1 MEGVMVSVVTGA
13 ISSLITKFAALL
25 EEKYKLSKGVKKE
38 IASMKDKMSSMNALL
53 VDLSRMDVLN
63 EQQKDWRDKVRELS
77 YDMEDCI
84 DIFFNDC
91 GDGKVGIFKELM
103 ASYKIAKRIEELK
116 AREEQVRNCH
126 DSYMVPVSI
135 SQPCLVTVDPRMI
148 TGFYEDS
155 CSHVGTDIARNKIIS
170 WLKEGGQQVEQ
181 TGKPCLEPSK
191 KTKVISIVGF
201 GGVGKTALA
210 SQVYAKVKGQFDCT
224 AFVSASQNPN
234 MIKIFSDIVSG
245 VGCSEPSSLM
255 DEPKLIDLLWRH
267 LKHKRYLI
275 VVDDV
280 WTIEAWDI
288 IKCSFVENSRGS
300 RVIITTRIEHVANA
314 WCPSFDGHVY
324 RVEPLNDSD
333 SRRLF
338 HRRIFGSED
347 ACPNQLKAISDEI
360 LNKCGGLPLAIVTVA
375 SILASKDVNS
385 KETWENIKISL
396 GFQLERIHAFGR
408 MRRVFNLGYKDLSL
422 DLRTCML
429 YLGIFPEDSEIV
441 KDDLVKRW
449 IAEGFVTDNSGYG
462 SKEIVAESYFHELIN
477 KNIFF
482 FFFRTTSGGD
492 PHLLFIDRVKLTT
505 KFRRTGMKLQAQEM
519 GERLYGIAEGQVQ
532 SAPRKQVFLP
542 QMDDSFIF
550 LITAAP
556 QFQVAY
562 YSSENFRWGEFLSV
576 EDFGISSLPDMPED
590 EKYHATEENF
600 VTVIN
605 DLHRTRSSLKVRRL
619 SLQVRDSEYSNALG
633 NMVLTQVRS
642 FNFWGPAERMPS
654 LSKFQLVRVVHID
667 VYNSQDDQC
676 DISSLCKFFQLRYLR
691 IRGLGS
697 RQLLIHNKQLCKLQ
711 HLETLE
717 IVLPEKTTT
726 LFELDANKL
735 PPTLCHLVVPSTVK
749 LIGAIDKMKALC
761 TLGELY
767 VHPQGVEKN
776 FKCLGELAN
785 LQDLK
790 LLLSHPPSQAAHI
803 VSDLLPS
810 SLCRLSSLRSLI
822 IRARGPFSVAEDALT
837 RWNTPSPHLLRLHA
851 LVCPFSTVPTDWI
864 TQLDS
869 LMSLEIKVVSFP
881 QVGAEV
887 LAQLTS
893 LVHLRLHVDRH
904 APEEGVIIH
913 RGAFPHLK
921 EFWFAYQVPCLM
933 FKAGAMPMLQSLT
946 VQCYTRAE
954 RQADGVLDGIEHL
967 GSLKACRVDIAD
979 FATQEHSA
987 FAPKEDVP
995 MSKRQSQDCAFQQFS
1010 GFVPKE
1016 DVTRWNRKA
1025 LQAAFSMAISKHPGS
1040 LDVKIQSVYSGVGP
1054 SDYYA
1059 F

>member
-77 YDMEDCI
+77 NDMEDCI

-234 MIKIFSDIVSG
+234 MIKIFSDIFSG

-375 SILASKDVNS
+375 SILTSKDVNS

-477 KNIFF
+477 KNMI
-482 FFFRTTSGGD
+482 
-492 PHLLFIDRVKLTT
+492 
-505 KFRRTGMKLQAQEM
+505 Q
-519 GERLYGIAEGQVQ
+519 IAD
-532 SAPRKQVFLP
+532 
-542 QMDDSFIF
+542 MDDCGHVRSCRVHDVMLE
-550 LITAAP
+550 LII
-556 QFQVAY
+556 
-562 YSSENFRWGEFLSV
+562 L
-576 EDFGISSLPDMPED
+576 
-590 EKYHATEENF
+590 KATEENF